1 MSRFKGRCICLRI
14 ILTSWTPAEAAAAL
28 GISKGSVYKL
38 LRSRQL
44 GCRHI
49 GRKIIIP
56 KVCLVDFVQS
66 ARYTVSN
73 P

>member
-1 MSRFKGRCICLRI
+1 MFKDYPD
-14 ILTSWTPAEAAAAL
+14 ILTPSEAASAL
-28 GISKGSVYKL
+28 GISKGSIYKL

-44 GCRHI
+44 GCRRI

-56 KVCLVDFVQS
+56 KVCLVDFAQS
-66 ARYTVSN
+66 ARYSVVN

>member
-1 MSRFKGRCICLRI
+1 MFKEYPD
-14 ILTSWTPAEAAAAL
+14 ILTPKSAAKAL
-28 GISKGSVYKL
+28 GISEASVYKL
-38 LRSRQL
+38 VRQRSL
-44 GCRHI
+44 GCRRI

>member
-1 MSRFKGRCICLRI
+1 MFKDYPDIM
-14 ILTSWTPAEAAAAL
+14 TPAEAAAAL
-28 GISKGSVYKL
+28 GISKGSIYKL
-38 LRSRQL
+38 LRSHQL
-44 GCRHI
+44 GCRRI